1 MFRQHQNKDSTQRNL
16 DSLLL
21 RWQKDREISD
31 NIVHWTITPERQAT
45 LYPLPAALSPA
56 LGNALIE
63 LGFEGIYKHQ
73 ELAYQFVQSG
83 SNAVVS
89 TSTASGKTLCYNLPV
104 FDGLIHD
111 PKARAIY
118 IFPTKALAHDQ
129 QETLT
134 QLDEQLGGIVP
145 AGAYDGDTPTGH
157 RAFIRSNARI
167 LLTNPDMLH
176 TGILP
181 QHPVWAEFL
190 RNLRYIVIDEL
201 HIYRGVFGSHVA
213 NVIRRLKRIAAHYG
227 AYPQFILTS
236 ATISNPL
243 TLAERLVEGKC
254 ELVDEDTSPNG
265 KKNFILY
272 NPPIIDVNLGIRRSA
287 SAEGVQLAGDF
298 LAYRVQT
305 ILFARARRSVE
316 MILRALHSRYP
327 EEQKQIHG
335 YRSGYLANER
345 RSIERGLRSG
355 AVHAVVATSALEL
368 GIDIGGMDASI
379 VVGYP
384 GTISSLRQQIGRAGR
399 RRGTSVGVLVA
410 SAAPI
415 DQYLM
420 QHPEYV
426 TDRSP
431 ENALINPDN
440 PLILLQ
446 HIRCAAFELPFRQGE
461 MFGYI
466 AWETLKE
473 FLDLLEQTGLLH
485 SSANRYYWIADQYP
499 AQDISLRNATG
510 QNVVLRLVD
519 DESSRI
525 IGTVDQISSTWL
537 VHPGAIYLHE
547 GQSFLVKDL
556 DLENSEAKLVSSN
569 DDYFTEA
576 KHQTEVEK
584 LSVLETSSTLRGE
597 KTWGEI
603 QVTNQIVGFRKIDW
617 LTRETL
623 GQEPLDL
630 PPNHLRTTGYWF
642 SIADEAIDYLRQNQ
656 LWTNDANNYGPNWNK
671 VRQIVRERDQFT
683 CQICGAIEIDRPHH
697 VHHKIPLRSFISLEQ
712 ANNLENLITLCPGCH
727 RQAELVVKIRS
738 GLSGVRYVLGQLAP
752 LFVMCDIED
761 LGALSEIQSSLC
773 DGRPAVLLYDNV
785 PAGIGLSEALYHL
798 HDKLLTEALELVNRC
813 PCQDG
818 CPSCVGPGGE
828 NGSGGKQEA
837 LALLQVLTNGGQMV
851 MN

>member
-1 MFRQHQNKDSTQRNL
+1 MDSPQGNL

-21 RWQKDREISD
+21 RWHKDHEISD
-31 NIVHWTITPERQAT
+31 NIVHWTVTPARKAV
-45 LYPLPAALSPA
+45 LYPLPAELTPV
-56 LGNALIE
+56 LGKTLEE
-63 LGFEGIYKHQ
+63 LGYKGIYQHQ
-73 ELAYQFVQSG
+73 KLAYQTIKMG
-83 SNAVVS
+83 LNAVVS

-104 FDGLIHD
+104 FDGLIRD
-111 PKARAIY
+111 SNARAIY

-134 QLDEQLGGIVP
+134 QLDEQLGGVVP
-145 AGAYDGDTPTGH
+145 AGTYDGDTPTAH
-157 RAFIRSNARI
+157 RAFIRSNARL

-181 QHPVWAEFL
+181 QHTLWAEFL
-190 RNLRYIVIDEL
+190 RNLRFIVIDEL
-201 HIYRGVFGSHVA
+201 HVYRGVFGSHVA

-243 TLAERLVEGKC
+243 ALAERLTEEQCK
-254 ELVDEDTSPNG
+254 LVDEDSSPNG
-265 KKNFILY
+265 EKNFILY
-272 NPPIIDVNLGIRRSA
+272 NPPIIDADLGIRRSA
-287 SAEGVQLAGDF
+287 SSEGVQLAGDL

-355 AVHAVVATSALEL
+355 NVHAVVATSALEL

-384 GTISSLRQQIGRAGR
+384 GTIASLRQQIGRAGR
-399 RRGTSVGVLVA
+399 RSGTSVGILVA

-415 DQYLM
+415 DQYLI
-420 QHPEYV
+420 QHPEFV

-446 HIRCAAFELPFRQGE
+446 HIRCAAFELPFRPGE
-461 MFGYI
+461 KFGTI
-466 AWETLKE
+466 TWETLKE

-485 SSANRYYWIADQYP
+485 STENRYYWIADQYP
-499 AQDISLRNATG
+499 AQEISLRNATA
-510 QNVVLRLVD
+510 QNVVLRLE
-519 DESSRI
+519 DEGNSRI

-547 GQSFLVKDL
+547 GQSYLVKDL
-556 DLENSEAKLVSSN
+556 DLEQFEAKLVESN
-569 DDYFTEA
+569 EEYFTEA

-584 LSVLETSSTLRGE
+584 ISVIETSPTLRGE

-603 QVTNQIVGFRKIDW
+603 QVTTQIVGFRKINW
-617 LTRETL
+617 ITRETL
-623 GQEPLDL
+623 GQELLDL

-642 SIADEAIDYLRQNQ
+642 TLVDEAIDYLRQNQ
-656 LWTNDANNYGPNWNK
+656 LWTNDANNYGSNWNN
-671 VRQIVRERDQFT
+671 VRQLVRERDQFT
-683 CQICGAIEIDRPHH
+683 CQMCGAPETDRPHH
-697 VHHKIPLRSFISLEQ
+697 VHHKVPLRSFVSLEQ
-712 ANNLENLITLCPGCH
+712 ANNLENLVTLCPSCH
-727 RQAELVVKIRS
+727 RRAELVVKICS
-738 GLSGVRYVLGQLAP
+738 GLSGVRYVLSQLAP
-752 LFVMCDIED
+752 LFVMCDTED
-761 LGALSEIQSSLC
+761 LGAISDIQSPLT
-773 DGRPAVLLYDNV
+773 DGRPVVLLYDQV
-785 PAGIGLSEALYHL
+785 PAGIGLSEALYHM
-798 HDKLLTEALELVNRC
+798 HDSLLKEALELVNRC

-828 NGSGGKQEA
+828 NGAGGKQEA
-837 LALLQVLTNGGQMV
+837 LALLQVLTSDGQLV
-851 MN
+851 VT

>member
-1 MFRQHQNKDSTQRNL
+1 MFQQSQNKDSIQGNL

-21 RWQKDREISD
+21 RWHKDREIND
-31 NIVHWTITPERQAT
+31 NIVHWTI
-45 LYPLPAALSPA
+45 SPA
-56 LGNALIE
+56 RPAVQYPFPSELTPVLGKVLKE
-63 LGFEGIYKHQ
+63 LGYEGLYEHQ
-73 ELAYQFVQSG
+73 INTFRLAQSG
-83 SNAVVS
+83 SHAVVS

-104 FDGLIHD
+104 FDGLLRD
-111 PKARAIY
+111 PNARAIY

-134 QLDEQLGGIVP
+134 QLDEHLGGTVP
-145 AGAYDGDTPTGH
+145 AGAYDGDTPTVH

-167 LLTNPDMLH
+167 VLTNPDMLH

-181 QHPVWAEFL
+181 QHTLWAEFL
-190 RNLRYIVIDEL
+190 RNLRFIVLDEL
-201 HIYRGVFGSHVA
+201 HVYRGVFGSHVA

-243 TLAERLVEGKC
+243 ALAERLIEEKC
-254 ELVDEDTSPNG
+254 NLVDEDTSPNG
-265 KKNFILY
+265 EKNFILY
-272 NPPIIDVNLGIRRSA
+272 NPPIIDADLGIRRSA
-287 SAEGVQLAGDF
+287 SSEGVQLAGDL

-327 EEQKQIHG
+327 EERNQIHG

-345 RSIERGLRSG
+345 RAIERGLRSG
-355 AVHAVVATSALEL
+355 NVHAVVATSALEL

-384 GTISSLRQQIGRAGR
+384 GTISSMRQQIGRAGR
-399 RRGTSVGVLVA
+399 RKGTSVGVLVA

-420 QHPEYV
+420 QHPEFV

-446 HIRCAAFELPFRQGE
+446 HIRCAAFELPFRRDE
-461 MFGYI
+461 KFGGI
-466 AWETLKE
+466 TWETLKE

-485 SSANRYYWIADQYP
+485 SSGNRYYWIADQYP
-499 AQDISLRNATG
+499 AQSISLRNATA
-510 QNVVLRLVD
+510 QNVILRLED
-519 DESSRI
+519 EESSRI

-556 DLENSEAKLVSSN
+556 DLEKSEARLVAS
-569 DDYFTEA
+569 DEEYFTEA
-576 KHQTEVEK
+576 KNNTEVQKISIVE
-584 LSVLETSSTLRGE
+584 SSPTLNGE

-603 QVTNQIVGFRKIDW
+603 QVTTQIVGFRKIDW
-617 LTRETL
+617 ITRETL

-642 SIADEAIDYLRQNQ
+642 TLLDEAIDFLRQNQ

-671 VRQIVRERDQFT
+671 VRQIVRERDLFT
-683 CQICGAIEIDRPHH
+683 CQMCGALEIDRPHH
-697 VHHKIPLRSFISLEQ
+697 VHHKIPLRSFASLDQ
-712 ANNLENLITLCPGCH
+712 ANTLENLVTLCPSCH
-727 RQAELVVKIRS
+727 RKAELVVKIRS
-738 GLSGVRYVLGQLAP
+738 GLSGVRYVLSQLAP

-761 LGALSEIQSSLC
+761 LGAISDIQSSLT
-773 DGRPAVLLYDNV
+773 DGRPIVLLYDQV

-798 HDKLLTEALELVNRC
+798 HDKLLYEAMELVGRC

-828 NGSGGKQEA
+828 NGAGGKQEA
-837 LALLQVLTNGGQMV
+837 LAILQVLTMGGQMAV
-851 MN
+851 N

>member
-1 MFRQHQNKDSTQRNL
+1 MFRQPLNMDSPQGNL

-21 RWQKDREISD
+21 RWHKDHEISD
-31 NIVHWTITPERQAT
+31 NIVHWTVTPARKAV
-45 LYPLPAALSPA
+45 LYPLPAELTPV
-56 LGNALIE
+56 LGKTLEE
-63 LGFEGIYKHQ
+63 LGYKGIYQHQ
-73 ELAYQFVQSG
+73 KLAYQTIKMG
-83 SNAVVS
+83 LNAVVS

-104 FDGLIHD
+104 FDGLIRD
-111 PKARAIY
+111 SNARAIY

-134 QLDEQLGGIVP
+134 QLDEQLGGVVP
-145 AGAYDGDTPTGH
+145 AGTYDGDTPTAH
-157 RAFIRSNARI
+157 RAFIRSNARL

-181 QHPVWAEFL
+181 QHTLWAEFL
-190 RNLRYIVIDEL
+190 RNLRFIVIDEL
-201 HIYRGVFGSHVA
+201 HVYRGVFGSHVA

-243 TLAERLVEGKC
+243 ALAERLTEEQCK
-254 ELVDEDTSPNG
+254 LVDEDSSPNG
-265 KKNFILY
+265 EKNFILY
-272 NPPIIDVNLGIRRSA
+272 NPPIIDADLGIRRSA
-287 SAEGVQLAGDF
+287 SSEGVQLAGDL

-355 AVHAVVATSALEL
+355 NVHAVVATSALEL

-384 GTISSLRQQIGRAGR
+384 GTIASLRQQIGRAGR
-399 RRGTSVGVLVA
+399 RSGTSVGILVA

-415 DQYLM
+415 DQYLI
-420 QHPEYV
+420 QHPEFV

-446 HIRCAAFELPFRQGE
+446 HIRCAAFELPFRPGE
-461 MFGYI
+461 KFGTI
-466 AWETLKE
+466 TWETLKE

-485 SSANRYYWIADQYP
+485 STENRYYWIADQYP
-499 AQDISLRNATG
+499 AQEISLRNATA
-510 QNVVLRLVD
+510 QNVVLRLE
-519 DESSRI
+519 DEGNSRI

-547 GQSFLVKDL
+547 GQSYLVKDL
-556 DLENSEAKLVSSN
+556 DLEQFEAKLVESN
-569 DDYFTEA
+569 EEYFTEA

-584 LSVLETSSTLRGE
+584 ISVIETSPTLRGE

-603 QVTNQIVGFRKIDW
+603 QVTTQIVGFRKINW
-617 LTRETL
+617 ITRETL
-623 GQEPLDL
+623 GQELLDL

-642 SIADEAIDYLRQNQ
+642 TLVDEAIDYLRQNQ
-656 LWTNDANNYGPNWNK
+656 LWTNDANNYGSNWNN
-671 VRQIVRERDQFT
+671 VRQLVRERDQFT
-683 CQICGAIEIDRPHH
+683 CQMCGAPETDRPHH
-697 VHHKIPLRSFISLEQ
+697 VHHKVPLRSFVSLEQ
-712 ANNLENLITLCPGCH
+712 ANNLENLVTLCPSCH
-727 RQAELVVKIRS
+727 RRAELVVKICS
-738 GLSGVRYVLGQLAP
+738 GLSGVRYVLSQLAP
-752 LFVMCDIED
+752 LFVMCDTED
-761 LGALSEIQSSLC
+761 LGAISDIQSPLT
-773 DGRPAVLLYDNV
+773 DGRPVVLLYDQV
-785 PAGIGLSEALYHL
+785 PAGIGLSEALYHM
-798 HDKLLTEALELVNRC
+798 HDSLLKEALELVNRC

-828 NGSGGKQEA
+828 NGAGGKQEA
-837 LALLQVLTNGGQMV
+837 LALLQVLTSDGQLV
-851 MN
+851 VT